1 VLQPEDDPK
10 EERGFWGKIGSWFS
24 RPDNDLKIEL
34 PRVLTMIDPVFS
46 VQQIDSE
53 NALMPKD
60 NYLSGTAIHLV
71 FDYEPKYEEV
81 LPLYIYSDYANFR
94 IDIVYRGKD
103 SEIKE
108 VAQI

>member
-1 VLQPEDDPK
+1 MFDKVLSYNAPSTY
-10 EERGFWGKIGSWFS
+10 IG
-24 RPDNDLKIEL
+24 
-34 PRVLTMIDPVFS
+34 
-46 VQQIDSE
+46 
-53 NALMPKD
+53 KD